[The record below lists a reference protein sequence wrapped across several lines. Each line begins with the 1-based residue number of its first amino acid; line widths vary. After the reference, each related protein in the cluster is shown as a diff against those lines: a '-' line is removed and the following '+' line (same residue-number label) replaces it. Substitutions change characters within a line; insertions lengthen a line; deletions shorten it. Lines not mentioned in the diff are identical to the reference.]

1 MVKKVEKT
9 KEKKKSNNNKKEEDY
24 NMEEIETLKKDL
36 LSKPDTDKKEKKVKT
51 TKKKKKEKE
60 KKEKKKK
67 EKEKKEKKKK
77 EKENVNCIKK
87 ITKNKSNNVEEK
99 KRNEDKD
106 KDKDKDKETEKNEND
121 NLNKMNG
128 GELSLKK
135 NNSKNKLSTE
145 NKKNLTLLDMIKSK
159 PTTEIKLVGENSGN
173 SNRTKSNQRKKNIQ
187 NKELAEKNISTKN
200 QKEEKEKNEYIKQL
214 KPQIIFVDGKMVVQ
228 KPDLGL
234 VTKKYNEE
242 TNKNS
247 SPKEAMF
254 VSKEE
259 NVINSLS
266 FLKIEHTKKW
276 TEEETQ
282 NFYKALELFG
292 LDFSFLAIV
301 LAPRKREEIK
311 RKYLKEKKQNPEG
324 IERLIYS
331 RKNMTKW
338 NKVLNLYKKQN
349 VQKMGPSH
357 LALSREASLKLRKN
371 ESSKEEVIDFNK
383 EYNKILNK

>member
-9 KEKKKSNNNKKEEDY
+9 KAKKTSNNNEKEKDY

-67 EKEKKEKKKK
+67 EKE
-77 EKENVNCIKK
+77 NINCIKK

-99 KRNEDKD
+99 KRDEDN
-106 KDKDKDKETEKNEND
+106 DKETEKNEND

-145 NKKNLTLLDMIKSK
+145 NKKSLTLLDMIKSK